1 MDPSEAHP
9 RDDRVLPFTRGL
21 SLFIVPFLLAGFVIL
36 YLFPTHTQR
45 LFAWPVQPTM
55 TAMFLAS
62 AYLGGAYFFVRVLG
76 ARRWHE
82 IGTGF
87 LSVAAFAGLLGVATL
102 LHWSLFSHDHPAF
115 WIWSALYFVAPFLVL
130 AAWVANHRYAWN
142 GTADEELLGTATR
155 VVVCGLGLLAL
166 GWGLAMFIA
175 PGLFVDR
182 WPWALTPLSCRVL
195 AATWCLG
202 GAGLVVWPDPRWTTL
217 RLMVEV
223 EVEVVMVTLIV
234 VGGLRAHT
242 QIELERPLAWP
253 LLAGFVGILI
263 GSVWLLARHEL
274 PPCACSAR
282 SR

>member
-1 MDPSEAHP
+1 MAPDLAQT
-9 RDDRVLPFTRGL
+9 RDDRVLPYTRGL

-36 YLFPTHTQR
+36 YLFPSRTRH

-62 AYLGGAYFFVRVLG
+62 AYLGGAYFFVRVVG

-82 IGTGF
+82 VGTGF

-102 LHWSLFSHDHPAF
+102 LHWSVFSHHNPAF

-130 AAWVANHRYAWN
+130 AAWLANRSHAWN
-142 GTADEELLGTATR
+142 GTDGEELLGTATR
-155 VVVCGLGLLAL
+155 VVVGGIGLLAL
-166 GWGLAMFIA
+166 GWGLAMFCV
-175 PGLFVDR
+175 PGWFVDR

-202 GAGLVVWPDPRWTTL
+202 GAGLVVWRDPRWTTL

-223 EVEVVMVTLIV
+223 EVVMVTLMLF
-234 VGGLRAHT
+234 GGLRAHR
-242 QIELERPLAWP
+242 QIALGRPLAWP
-253 LLAGFVGILI
+253 LLAGFVGVLI
-263 GSVWLLARHEL
+263 GSVWLLARHQA
-274 PPCACSAR
+274 PRRVA
-282 SR
+282 SRHAPAV

>member
-1 MDPSEAHP
+1 MDRSEAHT
-9 RDDRVLPFTRGL
+9 RDDRVLPYTRGL
-21 SLFIVPFLLAGFVIL
+21 SLFIVPFLMAGFVIL
-36 YLFPTHTQR
+36 YLFPTHTRQ
-45 LFAWPVQPTM
+45 LFAWPIQPTM

-62 AYLGGAYFFVRVLG
+62 AYLGGAFFFVRVLSAG
-76 ARRWHE
+76 RWHE
-82 IGTGF
+82 VGTGF

-102 LHWSLFSHDHPAF
+102 LHWSVFSHDHPAF

-142 GTADEELLGTATR
+142 GIADEELLGTATR

-175 PGLFVDR
+175 PELFVDR

-217 RLMVEV
+217 RLMI
-223 EVEVVMVTLIV
+223 EVEVVMVTLIL

-242 QIELERPLAWP
+242 QIEFGRPLAWP
-253 LLAGFVGILI
+253 LLAGFLGTLI

-274 PPCACSAR
+274 PRRLAAR
-282 SR
+282 HARAA